1 MSADVGYLLPTRER
15 IVAGVHETR
24 EILELADH
32 ADDIG
37 LDAVW
42 IGDSLLAKP
51 RHDPITLMA
60 AIAGRTTKIT
70 MGTAVLLPM
79 LRNPVL
85 LAHQAATLDQ
95 ISEGRMIMGWGT
107 ARDIPSIRAEFQA
120 AGVPFEKRI
129 RRMIDQVHLC
139 RALWRGESTDWDG
152 LWTVKGGTL
161 APKPL
166 TPGGPK
172 LWGGGGVASAL
183 VRAGRYFDGWF
194 PSGAGT
200 PSEWGEK
207 WSRVKEH
214 AEEAGRDPK
223 QITGAVYCTISVN
236 QNRNEA
242 NAELNHYLEGYY
254 MQSAELIRQQ
264 QYCFGGD
271 RKEVVA
277 WLQYFANYG
286 ASHLCI
292 RFTGAR
298 DRQQMDELKRIR
310 EELAD

>member
-1 MSADVGYLLPTRER
+1 MSVEVGYLLPTRER
-15 IVAGVHETR
+15 IVVGIHETA

-60 AIAGRTTKIT
+60 AIAGRTKSVK

-95 ISEGRMIMGWGT
+95 ISKGRMIMGWGT
-107 ARDIPSIRAEFQA
+107 ARDIPPIRAEFEA

-129 RRMIDQVHLC
+129 RRMIDQIHLC
-139 RALWRGESTDWDG
+139 RKLWTGESTDWDG
-152 LWTVKGGTL
+152 LWTVKAGTL
-161 APKPL
+161 APKSF

-172 LWGGGGVASAL
+172 LWGGGGVPSAL
-183 VRAGRYFDGWF
+183 ARAGRYFDGWF

-200 PSEWGEK
+200 PAEWGQK
-207 WSRVKEH
+207 WKQVREH
-214 AEEAGRDPK
+214 AEEAGRDPD
-223 QITGAVYCTISVN
+223 QITGAVYCTMSVN
-236 QNRNEA
+236 SDRAAA
-242 NAELNHYLEGYY
+242 NSELNNYLEGYY
-254 MQSAELIRQQ
+254 MQPAELIRQQ
-264 QYCFGGD
+264 QYCFSGS
-271 RKEVVA
+271 REEVIG
-277 WLQYFANYG
+277 WLKDFSENG
-286 ASHLCI
+286 ATHICA
-292 RFTGAR
+292 RFTGAN
-298 DRQQMDELKRIR
+298 DREQMDELRRIR
-310 EELAD
+310 EELSV